1 MAIGTTDVWQSSR
14 DEIISDA
21 LTNVGAIGP
30 GDDADG
36 QIRDHAARALN
47 RLVKALDAEGTFLW
61 RVSALTVATVSGT
74 AAYALS
80 ALVFACED
88 PMTYMPAGS
97 TTGTKIWP
105 MSREEY
111 ANLADTTVA
120 GTPTRF
126 YIGRSLAATGR
137 LLLTANFYPVPNVTA
152 DTIHYAGATR
162 AKDYDDGST
171 YSDFPSMWTR
181 CLVYGLTAELA
192 PAYSQPEMALQYW
205 QMFEA
210 EKSKQLM
217 ADNENMGLTLVP
229 WGNSSG
235 Y

>member
-1 MAIGTTDVWQSSR
+1 MAIGTTDTWSQSR
-14 DEIISDA
+14 DEIIADA

-30 GDDADG
+30 GDEATG

-47 RLVKALDAEGTFLW
+47 RLVKALDAEGQLLW
-61 RVSALTVATVSGT
+61 RLSELSVPTVSGT
-74 AAYALS
+74 SRYALS

-88 PMTYMPAGS
+88 PMAYLPAGS
-97 TTGTKIWP
+97 SVSTKIWP

-111 ANLADTTVA
+111 ANLADATVA

-126 YIGRSLAATGR
+126 FIYRTLASTGR
-137 LLLTANFYPVPNVTA
+137 ILLSATFYPVPNVTA
-152 DTIHYAGATR
+152 DAIHYVGATR

-171 YSDFPSMWTR
+171 LSDFPSMWTR

-205 QMFEA
+205 ALFEA
-210 EKSKQLM
+210 EKNKQLN
-217 ADNENMGLTLVP
+217 ADNEQMGLTLIP
-229 WGNSSG
+229 FGGSS